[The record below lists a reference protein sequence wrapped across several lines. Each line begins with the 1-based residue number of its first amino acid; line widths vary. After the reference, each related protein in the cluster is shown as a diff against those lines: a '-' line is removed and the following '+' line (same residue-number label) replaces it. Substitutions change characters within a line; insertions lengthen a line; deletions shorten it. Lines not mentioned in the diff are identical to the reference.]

1 MKAYIYLENGVF
13 LQAKASGKGGT
24 ISGEMVFNTS
34 MSGYQEII
42 TDPSYAGQF
51 IVFTAP
57 EIGIVGCNNDDME
70 SFKIHACGLFVR
82 RLNEFSSNYRSKST
96 LSEFV
101 SAQNKIIIHDINT
114 RALTKMIREKGVL
127 RAVIST
133 QISTKSELAKVLEN
147 SARIEEIDLV
157 EQVTTKMQYSHD
169 SGIWDF
175 ESNSYSNPVKIG
187 KKVAVIDYGVK
198 RNILNE
204 LSSVG
209 LDVEVYPSSVQASV
223 LIDAFNTGNIQG
235 VFLSNG
241 PGDPRTLKDEIEQI
255 KKLIEAKV
263 PMFGIC
269 LGHQLL
275 SNAFGYETYKLKF
288 GQHGSNHPV
297 QNLQTNT
304 VEITSQNHNYNVP
317 ESIAEIATITHRNLF
332 DGTIEGLRYKDAPI
346 FSVQYHPES
355 SAGPHESEYLFKEFL
370 EILSDKTQ
378 HQNVE

>member
-1 MKAYIYLENGVF
+1 MKAYIYLENGAF
-13 LQAKASGKGGT
+13 FTANATGKGGT

-57 EIGIVGCNNDDME
+57 EIGVVGCNNDDME
-70 SFKIHACGLFVR
+70 SFKIHACGIFVR
-82 RLNEFSSNYRSKST
+82 RLNEFSSNYRAKVS

-101 SAQNKIIIHDINT
+101 TSQNKIIIHDINT
-114 RALTKMIREKGVL
+114 RALTKMMRTKGTL
-127 RAVIST
+127 RTIVSTEISD
-133 QISTKSELAKVLEN
+133 KDELAKLLEN
-147 SARIEEIDLV
+147 SARIEEIDYV
-157 EQVTTKMQYSHD
+157 SQVSTKTQYSHD
-169 SGIWDF
+169 QGTWDF
-175 ESNSYSNPVKIG
+175 KSNSYLKPEKIG
-187 KKVAVIDYGVK
+187 KKIAVIDYGVK

-204 LSSVG
+204 LSAIG
-209 LDVEVYPSSVQASV
+209 LDVEVYPSNVQAST
-223 LIDAFNTGNIQG
+223 LIDAFNAGKIHG

-241 PGDPRTLKDEIEQI
+241 PGDPRTLSDKIEEI
-255 KKLIEAKV
+255 KKLIDAKI

-275 SNAFGYETYKLKF
+275 SNAFGYDTYKLKF

-297 QNLQTNT
+297 QNLSSGA

-317 ESIAEIATITHRNLF
+317 EAICNVAIITHRNLF
-332 DGTIEGLRYKDAPI
+332 DGTIEGVRYKEAPI
-346 FSVQYHPES
+346 FSVQHHPES

-370 EILSDKTQ
+370 KIL
-378 HQNVE
+378 